1 MVVIE
6 AGERGVRACE
16 KLKKV
21 HVSSPFVLFF
31 CICHYIP
38 VPAKREGEKMPLPRR
53 AARSVKYAQKQR
65 KKSWKLPGAFRLT
78 FFPEI
83 IKIVA

>member
-1 MVVIE
+1 
-6 AGERGVRACE
+6 
-16 KLKKV
+16 
-21 HVSSPFVLFF
+21 
-31 CICHYIP
+31 
-38 VPAKREGEKMPLPRR
+38 MPLTRR

-83 IKIVA
+83 IKIIA